1 MSASPALVTLVGLP
15 TVFRLEFGKSA
26 SGTGLSTT
34 THPGHDQL
42 RGAQP
47 GLGLAPAGTAQR
59 GHHPITCE
67 RKGLLG
73 SFHGE
78 GRGLNPSCA
87 RCAFFPRQAGSTP
100 GALGHQ
106 HQRPDS
112 RHSSSQGPF

>member
-26 SGTGLSTT
+26 LGTGFSTT
-34 THPGHDQL
+34 AHPCHNQL

-59 GHHPITCE
+59 GHHPIACG

-78 GRGLNPSCA
+78 RRGLNPSCVQ
-87 RCAFFPRQAGSTP
+87 CAFFPWHAGGPGTPTSAPRFQAQQQP
-100 GALGHQ
+100 GTFLN
-106 HQRPDS
+106 
-112 RHSSSQGPF
+112 